1 MQFNVSW
8 LAEVL
13 MERPAGYPPAIEMT
27 GRGSQTYITWKFKF
41 LWMEREA
48 LFLMPS
54 GLRLIIRWVIN
65 WVEYQNFWRIF
76 FGFGRNQAIGR
87 TVAVGHC
94 VIKCAAPKSRRCP
107 TGLDGHKPGDSQDSI
122 SGWLEE

>member
-1 MQFNVSW
+1 MQFNISW

-13 MERPAGYPPAIEMT
+13 MEKPAGYPPAIEMT

-41 LWMEREA
+41 LWMDREA

-65 WVEYQNFWRIF
+65 WVDYQILERVF
-76 FGFGRNQAIGR
+76 
-87 TVAVGHC
+87 VV
-94 VIKCAAPKSRRCP
+94 
-107 TGLDGHKPGDSQDSI
+107 
-122 SGWLEE
+122 LEESGDWAHSCSRPLRYQMCCA